1 MKTHTD
7 TKPVADV
14 LRDAAVIVTYTDE
27 QGRHDEVRT
36 AALDAARRA
45 GAQLILYP
53 LELYS
58 PLSNPLP
65 TEWSAEGDRASYGDP
80 LSVEDLELLGQ
91 EWLAAQVL
99 DATRSGVDAGAGL
112 PESRGVGAM
121 VEYAREHRAAAVLL
135 PREALA
141 DAGPL
146 ERLLGRDTKD
156 AVEAERKEHVAVL
169 LVDPSGAISHSS
181 QEEAAR

>member
-65 TEWSAEGDRASYGDP
+65 TEWSAEGDRASYARP
-80 LSVEDLELLGQ
+80 SQ
-91 EWLAAQVL
+91 WKAAS
-99 DATRSGVDAGAGL
+99 AS
-112 PESRGVGAM
+112 PSRT
-121 VEYAREHRAAAVLL
+121 YAAAMTS
-135 PREALA
+135 
-141 DAGPL
+141 
-146 ERLLGRDTKD
+146 GRT
-156 AVEAERKEHVAVL
+156 
-169 LVDPSGAISHSS
+169 
-181 QEEAAR
+181 